1 MGGTGMGRGNRV
13 GELPDL
19 NAGFKPTVLPG
30 DLTKGKVLATILQKG
45 APQDDAESTLEYVTE
60 AFVEVRQEAE
70 QALTKE
76 EIPPGAKEFVRQYFG
91 SLEPEQSTVQG
102 DPSGSE

>member
-1 MGGTGMGRGNRV
+1 MGRGGQV

-19 NAGFKPTVLPG
+19 NETFKPALLPG
-30 DLTKGKVLATILQKG
+30 DLTKGKVLATVLQKG
-45 APQDDAESTLEYVTE
+45 APQEDAESTLEYVAE

-91 SLEPEQSTVQG
+91 SLEPEQRTVQ
-102 DPSGSE
+102 DAPSP